1 MAEDAFQC
9 GNATRLT
16 VVYRESY
23 GGLPDEHHAHTLVL
37 LIPTLGLSYLDTRIP
52 VGDPVWG
59 SLVECP
65 MKHK

>member
-1 MAEDAFQC
+1 MAEETFQC

-23 GGLPDEHHAHTLVL
+23 DGLPDEHHAHTFVL
-37 LIPTLGLSYLDTRIP
+37 LISTLGLSYLDTRIH

-59 SLVECP
+59 LFVECA